1 MRQSKHKIKPSE
13 ITPESVYE
21 NRRTFLKAAVAAGLL
36 PFAGSQSEAAPLPP
50 PGEAFENLAKW
61 PGSTDERK
69 NTWEDITTYNN
80 YYEFG
85 TGKEDPSRYA
95 HTLQP
100 RPWSIQVT
108 GEAAKTGTYTLE
120 DILKPHALEERIYR

>member
-1 MRQSKHKIKPSE
+1 EIKPSE

-21 NRRTFLKAAVAAGLL
+21 NRRTFLKAAVVAGLV
-36 PFAGSQSEAAPLPP
+36 PAAFRSEAAPLPP
-50 PGEAFENLAKW
+50 PGEDFQNVAKW
-61 PGSTDERK
+61 PKSTDERVNSWK
-69 NTWEDITTYNN
+69 DITEYNN

-85 TGKEDPSRYA
+85 TGKEDPMRYA
-95 HTLQP
+95 HTLEP

-120 DILKPHALEERIYR
+120 DILKPH